1 MPTKNSLKSTLKAD
15 YTSSNPFGSTF
26 KDLIVSRLRPP
37 TDIKTDQK
45 PLTDRDL
52 KTKWEGPFLY
62 EPPNGDLQKDW
73 FVWIK
78 YEHPVTG
85 SLERFRYNKGFNA
98 FKTKTE
104 RREHG
109 KAFVQV
115 LDELL
120 KEGFNPFER
129 YNPIEIQLKNSKTI
143 VSCINLYLSEIESEV
158 RPTTYL
164 KYSLELKLFQKWL
177 IDSGQEKLLLNDARK
192 ATVMDFLREHK
203 EKRSWSGKTYN
214 HYLTDLTT
222 FFNHFHKNY
231 DDYID
236 KVPSTHL
243 KRALVDKPGNT
254 AFNDWQFKKL
264 KDMMAE
270 NGDHFLYTFCSF
282 IYYAALRSVSEA
294 NKIKA
299 GDFNFKLR
307 TLRVLSGT
315 AKNRK
320 TEFIPIYPDFME
332 LLYELKIDQMDPDY
346 YIFARDR
353 NGAFIGGLKKVG
365 EDYFRRLFKPYK
377 IALNLSKRDGPYCYK
392 HTRGIHLAEDG
403 EDLYKIMNLFRHR
416 DLATTMIYL
425 RDLGVNTAGAEYKKG
440 RKF

>member
-1 MPTKNSLKSTLKAD
+1 MTLKNPLKSTLKAAD
-15 YTSSNPFGSTF
+15 TSSNPFGSTF
-26 KDLIVSRLRPP
+26 KDLIVSRLHSPA
-37 TDIKTDQK
+37 DFKTDQK
-45 PLTDRDL
+45 PKTDQNL
-52 KTKWEGPFLY
+52 KTKWEGPFVY
-62 EPPNGDLQKDW
+62 EPPNGDLNKDW

-85 SLERFRYNKGFNA
+85 ILERFRYNKGFNSL
-98 FKTKTE
+98 KNKGE
-104 RREHG
+104 RREYG
-109 KAFVQV
+109 KAFAETI
-115 LDELL
+115 DGLL
-120 KEGFNPFER
+120 KEGFTPYER
-129 YNPIEIQLKNSKTI
+129 YNPIENQLKNSKTI
-143 VSCINLYLSEIESEV
+143 VSCIDLYLSEIDV

-164 KYSLELKLFQKWL
+164 KYSQELKLFQNWL
-177 IDSGQEKLLLNDARK
+177 KDTGQEKLLLNDAKK
-192 ATVMDFLREHK
+192 ATVMDFLRELK
-203 EKRSWSGKTYN
+203 EKRNWSGKTYN

-236 KVPSTHL
+236 KVPSTNL
-243 KRALVDKPGNT
+243 KRAIVDKPGNT

-264 KDMMAE
+264 KDMMSE
-270 NGDHFLYTFCSF
+270 NGDTFLYTFCSF

-299 GDFNFKLR
+299 GDFNFKLK

-320 TEFIPIYPDFME
+320 TEFIPLYPDFLE
-332 LLYELKIDQMDPDY
+332 LLYELKIDQMHPDY

-353 NGAFIGGLKKVG
+353 NGGFIGGLQKVG

-377 IALNLSKRDGPYCYK
+377 IALNLGRRDGPYNYK